1 MLPGYNPVAIIRLLW
16 PWNREWSH
24 LRPLMKALRSLP
36 DERAA
41 LEALREELRWNPKK
55 IPGNYLWRILR
66 RAEPARADS
75 ADATMVPIIDE
86 IWRSALWEVQSRNRA
101 T

>member
-1 MLPGYNPVAIIRLLW
+1 MTAFNPLAVVQSLW

-24 LRPLMKALRSLP
+24 LRPLMKALRTP
-36 DERAA
+36 PYDRAA
-41 LEALREELRWNPKK
+41 LEALREELRWNPTK

-66 RAEPARADS
+66 RAEQAQADS

-86 IWRSALWEVQSRNRA
+86 ILQSALWEVQSRNRE

>member
-1 MLPGYNPVAIIRLLW
+1 MTAFNPLAVVQSLW

-24 LRPLMKALRSLP
+24 LRPLIKALRTPP
-36 DERAA
+36 DDRAA
-41 LEALREELRWNPKK
+41 LEALQEELRWNHTK
-55 IPGNYLWRILR
+55 IPGNDLWRILR
-66 RAEPARADS
+66 RAEQARVDS

-86 IWRSALWEVQSRNRA
+86 IWRSALWEVQSRNRG